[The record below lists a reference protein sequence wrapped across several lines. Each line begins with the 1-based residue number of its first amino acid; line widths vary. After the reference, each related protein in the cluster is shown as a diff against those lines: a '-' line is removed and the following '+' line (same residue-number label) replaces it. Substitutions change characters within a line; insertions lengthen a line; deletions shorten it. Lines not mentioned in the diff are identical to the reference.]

1 MGMIIYKEF
10 GIDFGLYNR
19 IIVSLSGRVLENNC
33 DVSIID

>member
-10 GIDFGLYNR
+10 GIDFGLYNC
-19 IIVSLSGRVLENNC
+19 GRVLENNC